1 MAFGMMSTSLADVRN
16 SCEFIKV
23 YCLKSISTKEHGNDY
38 FLKLLNEDIIFYD
51 DFKGA
56 PDKNLNSYE
65 KYIENH
71 EKIYFSDFIR
81 KI

>member
-1 MAFGMMSTSLADVRN
+1 MRTLF
-16 SCEFIKV
+16 
-23 YCLKSISTKEHGNDY
+23 
-38 FLKLLNEDIIFYD
+38 FYD

-71 EKIYFSDFIR
+71 EKRSTFQRFY
-81 KI
+81 KKNLKKYKL